1 MVTMIEAAPDPRHP
15 DHVGAA
21 SFLPKGSTVSRF
33 STRSFTVL
41 VAAASIIALSACSS
55 ATPDTDAGSD
65 TGLET
70 LTSGKLTIATG
81 EPAYFPWVIDD
92 APESGEGFEAAVAYA
107 VADELGYAKD
117 DVVWTRTTFEGAIA
131 PGPKDFD
138 LNLQQFSITDD
149 RRQAV
154 DFSTPYYETTQ
165 AVVTVEGSPA
175 ADASSLADL
184 RDLVVGAQTGTTSF
198 QAAEAHIQP
207 TSGVQAFTSNDDA
220 KLALQNGQIDAL
232 VVDLPTA
239 FYLTSADLEGG
250 VLVGQLPRAEGEAGD
265 EFGIVLPLGSSLT
278 ADVSAAV
285 DSLRADGTLDELA
298 TTWLASDDTAPVLG

>member
-1 MVTMIEAAPDPRHP
+1 
-15 DHVGAA
+15 
-21 SFLPKGSTVSRF
+21 VSRF

-41 VAAASIIALSACSS
+41 VAAASIISLSACSS
-55 ATPDTDAGSD
+55 ATPGTDAGSD

-138 LNLQQFSITDD
+138 LNLQQYSITED
-149 RRQAV
+149 RAQAV
-154 DFSTPYYETTQ
+154 DFSSPYYTSTQ
-165 AVVTVEGSPA
+165 AVITVEGSAA
-175 ADASSLADL
+175 ADITTVDGLSDVTVGVAS
-184 RDLVVGAQTGTTSF
+184 GTTSLTVYQDQTGSDPQIF
-198 QAAEAHIQP
+198 N
-207 TSGVQAFTSNDDA
+207 SNEDA
-220 KLALQNGQIDAL
+220 VLALTSGQIDAL

-239 FYLTSADLEGG
+239 FYLTGVELDGG
-250 VLVGQLPRAEGEAGD
+250 KILGTFDDSTGGE
-265 EFGIVLPLGSSLT
+265 EFGIVLAKDSPLT
-278 ADVSAAV
+278 DAVTEAV
-285 DSLRADGTLDELA
+285 DSLRDNGTLDEIA
-298 TTWLASDDTAPVLG
+298 TEWLSTSVDVPVLQ

>member
-1 MVTMIEAAPDPRHP
+1 MIEAAPDLRHP

-41 VAAASIIALSACSS
+41 VAAASIISLSACSS

-138 LNLQQFSITDD
+138 LNLQQYSITED
-149 RRQAV
+149 RAQAV
-154 DFSTPYYETTQ
+154 DFSSPYYTSTQ
-165 AVVTVEGSPA
+165 AVITVEGSAA
-175 ADASSLADL
+175 ADITTVDGLSDVTVGVAS
-184 RDLVVGAQTGTTSF
+184 GTTSLTVYQDQTGSDPQIF
-198 QAAEAHIQP
+198 N
-207 TSGVQAFTSNDDA
+207 SNEDA
-220 KLALQNGQIDAL
+220 VLALTSGQIDAL

-239 FYLTSADLEGG
+239 FYLTGVELDGG
-250 VLVGQLPRAEGEAGD
+250 KILGTFDDSTGGE
-265 EFGIVLPLGSSLT
+265 EFGIVLAKDSPLT
-278 ADVSAAV
+278 DAVTEAV
-285 DSLRADGTLDELA
+285 DSLRDNGTLDEIA
-298 TTWLASDDTAPVLG
+298 TEWLSTSVDVPVLQ

>member
-1 MVTMIEAAPDPRHP
+1 MIEAAPDLRHP

-41 VAAASIIALSACSS
+41 VAAASIISLSACSS
-55 ATPDTDAGSD
+55 ATPGTDAGSD

-138 LNLQQFSITDD
+138 LNLQQYSITED
-149 RRQAV
+149 RAQAV
-154 DFSTPYYETTQ
+154 DFSSPYYTSTQ
-165 AVVTVEGSPA
+165 AVITVEGSAA
-175 ADASSLADL
+175 ADITTVDGLSDVTVGVAS
-184 RDLVVGAQTGTTSF
+184 GTTSLTVYQDQTGSDPQIF
-198 QAAEAHIQP
+198 N
-207 TSGVQAFTSNDDA
+207 SNEDA
-220 KLALQNGQIDAL
+220 VLALTSGQIDAL

-239 FYLTSADLEGG
+239 FYLTGVELDGG
-250 VLVGQLPRAEGEAGD
+250 KILGTFDDSTGGE
-265 EFGIVLPLGSSLT
+265 EFGIVLAKDSPLT
-278 ADVSAAV
+278 DAVTEAV
-285 DSLRADGTLDELA
+285 DSLRDNGTLDEIA
-298 TTWLASDDTAPVLG
+298 TEWLSTSVDVPVLQ

>member
-1 MVTMIEAAPDPRHP
+1 M
-15 DHVGAA
+15 
-21 SFLPKGSTVSRF
+21 SRF

-41 VAAASIIALSACSS
+41 VAAASIISLSACSS

-138 LNLQQFSITDD
+138 LNLQQYSITED
-149 RRQAV
+149 RAQAV
-154 DFSTPYYETTQ
+154 DFSSPYYTSTQ
-165 AVVTVEGSPA
+165 AVITVEGSAA
-175 ADASSLADL
+175 ADITTVDGLSDVTVGVAS
-184 RDLVVGAQTGTTSF
+184 GTTSLTVYQDQTGSDPQIF
-198 QAAEAHIQP
+198 N
-207 TSGVQAFTSNDDA
+207 SNEDA
-220 KLALQNGQIDAL
+220 VLALTSGQIDAL

-239 FYLTSADLEGG
+239 FYLTGVELDGG
-250 VLVGQLPRAEGEAGD
+250 KILGTFDDSTGGE
-265 EFGIVLPLGSSLT
+265 EFGIVLAKDSPLT
-278 ADVSAAV
+278 DAVTEAV
-285 DSLRADGTLDELA
+285 DTLRDNGTLDEIA
-298 TTWLASDDTAPVLG
+298 TEWLSTSVDVPVLQ

>member
-1 MVTMIEAAPDPRHP
+1 M
-15 DHVGAA
+15 
-21 SFLPKGSTVSRF
+21 SRF

-41 VAAASIIALSACSS
+41 VAAASIISLSACSS
-55 ATPDTDAGSD
+55 ATPGTDAGSD

-138 LNLQQFSITDD
+138 LNLQQYSITED
-149 RRQAV
+149 RAQAV
-154 DFSTPYYETTQ
+154 DFSSPYYTSTQ
-165 AVVTVEGSPA
+165 AVITVEGSAA
-175 ADASSLADL
+175 ADITTVDGLSDVTVGVAS
-184 RDLVVGAQTGTTSF
+184 GTTSLTVYQDQTGSDPQIF
-198 QAAEAHIQP
+198 N
-207 TSGVQAFTSNDDA
+207 SNEDA
-220 KLALQNGQIDAL
+220 VLALTSGQIDAL

-239 FYLTSADLEGG
+239 FYLTGVELDGG
-250 VLVGQLPRAEGEAGD
+250 KILGTFDDSTGGE
-265 EFGIVLPLGSSLT
+265 EFGIVLAKDSPLT
-278 ADVSAAV
+278 DAVTEAV
-285 DSLRADGTLDELA
+285 DSLRDNGTLDEIA
-298 TTWLASDDTAPVLG
+298 TEWLSTSVDVPVLQ

>member
-1 MVTMIEAAPDPRHP
+1 MSRPRPARLRQAAAL
-15 DHVGAA
+15 VA
-21 SFLPKGSTVSRF
+21 S
-33 STRSFTVL
+33 
-41 VAAASIIALSACSS
+41 VAAAIALGGCA
-55 ATPDTDAGSD
+55 AGSGED
-65 TGLET
+65 GTPAAAGYVAD
-70 LTSGKLTIATG
+70 GKLTVATG
-81 EPAYFPWVIDD
+81 EFAYSPWVIDD
-92 APESGEGFEAAVAYA
+92 DPASGKGFESAVAYA
-107 VADELGYAKD
+107 VADRLGFAAD
-117 DVVWTRTTFEGAIA
+117 DVEWVRTSFDAAIA

-175 ADASSLADL
+175 ADAASLADL

-250 VLVGQLPRAEGEAGD
+250 VLVGQLPRAEGEEGD

-278 ADVSAAV
+278 TDVSGAV

>member
-1 MVTMIEAAPDPRHP
+1 MIEAAPDPRHP

-138 LNLQQFSITDD
+138 LNLQQYSITED
-149 RRQAV
+149 RAQAV
-154 DFSTPYYETTQ
+154 DFSSPYYTSTQ
-165 AVVTVEGSPA
+165 AVITVEGSAA
-175 ADASSLADL
+175 ADITTVDGLSDVTVGVAS
-184 RDLVVGAQTGTTSF
+184 GTTSLTVYQDQTGSDPQIF
-198 QAAEAHIQP
+198 N
-207 TSGVQAFTSNDDA
+207 SNEDA
-220 KLALQNGQIDAL
+220 VLALTSGQIDAL

-239 FYLTSADLEGG
+239 FYLTGVELDGG
-250 VLVGQLPRAEGEAGD
+250 KILGTFDDSTGGE
-265 EFGIVLPLGSSLT
+265 EFGIVLAKDSPLT
-278 ADVSAAV
+278 DAVTEAV
-285 DSLRADGTLDELA
+285 DSLRDNGTLDEIA
-298 TTWLASDDTAPVLG
+298 TEWLSTSVDVPVLQ

>member
-1 MVTMIEAAPDPRHP
+1 M
-15 DHVGAA
+15 
-21 SFLPKGSTVSRF
+21 SRF

-55 ATPDTDAGSD
+55 AAPDTDAGSD

-138 LNLQQFSITDD
+138 LNLQQYSITED
-149 RRQAV
+149 RAQAV
-154 DFSTPYYETTQ
+154 DFSSPYYTSTQ
-165 AVVTVEGSPA
+165 AVITVEGSAA
-175 ADASSLADL
+175 ADITTVDGLSDVTVGVAS
-184 RDLVVGAQTGTTSF
+184 GTTSLTVYQDQTGSDPQIF
-198 QAAEAHIQP
+198 N
-207 TSGVQAFTSNDDA
+207 SNEDA
-220 KLALQNGQIDAL
+220 VLALTSGQIDAL

-239 FYLTSADLEGG
+239 FYLTGVELDGG
-250 VLVGQLPRAEGEAGD
+250 KILGTFDDSTGGE
-265 EFGIVLPLGSSLT
+265 EFGIVLAKDSPLT
-278 ADVSAAV
+278 DAVTEAV
-285 DSLRADGTLDELA
+285 DSLRDNGTLDEIA
-298 TTWLASDDTAPVLG
+298 TEWLSTSVDVPVLQ

>member
-1 MVTMIEAAPDPRHP
+1 M
-15 DHVGAA
+15 
-21 SFLPKGSTVSRF
+21 SRF

-138 LNLQQFSITDD
+138 LNLQQYSITED
-149 RRQAV
+149 RAQAV
-154 DFSTPYYETTQ
+154 DFSSPYYTSTQ
-165 AVVTVEGSPA
+165 AVITVEGSAA
-175 ADASSLADL
+175 ADITTVDGLSDVTVGVAS
-184 RDLVVGAQTGTTSF
+184 GTTSLTVYQDQTGSDPQIF
-198 QAAEAHIQP
+198 N
-207 TSGVQAFTSNDDA
+207 SNEDA
-220 KLALQNGQIDAL
+220 VLALTSGQIDAL

-239 FYLTSADLEGG
+239 FYLTGVELDGG
-250 VLVGQLPRAEGEAGD
+250 KILGTFDDSTGGE
-265 EFGIVLPLGSSLT
+265 EFGIVLAKDSPLT
-278 ADVSAAV
+278 DAVTEAV
-285 DSLRADGTLDELA
+285 DSLRDNGTLDEIA
-298 TTWLASDDTAPVLG
+298 TEWLSTSVDVPVLQ

>member
-1 MVTMIEAAPDPRHP
+1 
-15 DHVGAA
+15 
-21 SFLPKGSTVSRF
+21 VSRF

-41 VAAASIIALSACSS
+41 VAAASIISLSACSS

-138 LNLQQFSITDD
+138 LNLQQYSITED
-149 RRQAV
+149 RAQAV
-154 DFSTPYYETTQ
+154 DFSSPYYTSTQ
-165 AVVTVEGSPA
+165 AVITVEGSAA
-175 ADASSLADL
+175 ADITTVDGLSDVTVGVAS
-184 RDLVVGAQTGTTSF
+184 GTTSLTVYQDQTGSDPQIF
-198 QAAEAHIQP
+198 N
-207 TSGVQAFTSNDDA
+207 SNEDA
-220 KLALQNGQIDAL
+220 VLALTSGQIDAL

-239 FYLTSADLEGG
+239 FYLTGVELDGG
-250 VLVGQLPRAEGEAGD
+250 KILGTFDDSTGGE
-265 EFGIVLPLGSSLT
+265 EFGIVLAKDSPLT
-278 ADVSAAV
+278 DAVTEAV
-285 DSLRADGTLDELA
+285 DSLRDNGTLDEIA
-298 TTWLASDDTAPVLG
+298 TEWLSTSVDVPVLQ

>member
-1 MVTMIEAAPDPRHP
+1 M
-15 DHVGAA
+15 
-21 SFLPKGSTVSRF
+21 SRF

-41 VAAASIIALSACSS
+41 VAAASIISLSACSS
-55 ATPDTDAGSD
+55 ATPGTDAGSD

-138 LNLQQFSITDD
+138 LNLQQYSITED
-149 RRQAV
+149 RAQAV
-154 DFSTPYYETTQ
+154 DFSSPYYTSTQ
-165 AVVTVEGSPA
+165 AVITVEGSAA
-175 ADASSLADL
+175 ADITTVDGLSDVTVGVASGTTSLTVYQD
-184 RDLVVGAQTGTTSF
+184 QTGTDPQIF
-198 QAAEAHIQP
+198 N
-207 TSGVQAFTSNDDA
+207 SNEDA
-220 KLALQNGQIDAL
+220 VLALTSGQIDAL

-239 FYLTSADLEGG
+239 FYLTGVELDGG
-250 VLVGQLPRAEGEAGD
+250 KILGTFDDSTGGE
-265 EFGIVLPLGSSLT
+265 EFGIVLAKDSPLT
-278 ADVSAAV
+278 DAVTEAV
-285 DSLRADGTLDELA
+285 DTLRDNGTLDEIA
-298 TTWLASDDTAPVLG
+298 TEWLSTSVDVPVLQ

>member
-1 MVTMIEAAPDPRHP
+1 M
-15 DHVGAA
+15 
-21 SFLPKGSTVSRF
+21 SRF

-41 VAAASIIALSACSS
+41 VAAASIISLSACSS
-55 ATPDTDAGSD
+55 ATPGTDAGSD

-138 LNLQQFSITDD
+138 LNLQQYSITED
-149 RRQAV
+149 RAQAV
-154 DFSTPYYETTQ
+154 DFSSPYYTSTQ
-165 AVVTVEGSPA
+165 AVITVEGSAA
-175 ADASSLADL
+175 ADITTVDGLSDVTVGVAS
-184 RDLVVGAQTGTTSF
+184 GTTSLTVYQDQTGSDPQIF
-198 QAAEAHIQP
+198 N
-207 TSGVQAFTSNDDA
+207 SNEDA
-220 KLALQNGQIDAL
+220 VLALTSGQIDAL

-239 FYLTSADLEGG
+239 FYLTGVELDGG
-250 VLVGQLPRAEGEAGD
+250 KILGTFDDSTGGE
-265 EFGIVLPLGSSLT
+265 EFGIVLAKDSPLT
-278 ADVSAAV
+278 DAVTEAV
-285 DSLRADGTLDELA
+285 DTLRDNGTLDEIA
-298 TTWLASDDTAPVLG
+298 TEWLSTSVDVPVLQ

>member
-1 MVTMIEAAPDPRHP
+1 
-15 DHVGAA
+15 VGAA

-41 VAAASIIALSACSS
+41 VAAASIISLSACSS

-138 LNLQQFSITDD
+138 LNLQQYSITED
-149 RRQAV
+149 RAQAV
-154 DFSTPYYETTQ
+154 DFSSPYYTSTQ
-165 AVVTVEGSPA
+165 AVITVEGSAA
-175 ADASSLADL
+175 ADITTVDGLSDVTVGVAS
-184 RDLVVGAQTGTTSF
+184 GTTSLTVYQDQTGSDPQIF
-198 QAAEAHIQP
+198 N
-207 TSGVQAFTSNDDA
+207 SNEDA
-220 KLALQNGQIDAL
+220 VLALTSGQIDAL

-239 FYLTSADLEGG
+239 FYLTGVELDGG
-250 VLVGQLPRAEGEAGD
+250 KILGTFDDSTGGE
-265 EFGIVLPLGSSLT
+265 EFGIVLAKDSPLT
-278 ADVSAAV
+278 DAVTEAV
-285 DSLRADGTLDELA
+285 DSLRDNGTLDEIA
-298 TTWLASDDTAPVLG
+298 TEWLSTSVDVPVLQ

>member
-1 MVTMIEAAPDPRHP
+1 
-15 DHVGAA
+15 
-21 SFLPKGSTVSRF
+21 VSRF

-41 VAAASIIALSACSS
+41 VAAASIISLSACSS

-138 LNLQQFSITDD
+138 LNLQQYSITED
-149 RRQAV
+149 RAQAV
-154 DFSTPYYETTQ
+154 DFSSPYYTSTQ
-165 AVVTVEGSPA
+165 AVITVEGSAA
-175 ADASSLADL
+175 ADITTVDGLSDVTVGVAS
-184 RDLVVGAQTGTTSF
+184 GTTSLTVYQDQTGSDPQIF
-198 QAAEAHIQP
+198 N
-207 TSGVQAFTSNDDA
+207 SNEDA
-220 KLALQNGQIDAL
+220 VLALTSGQIDAL

-239 FYLTSADLEGG
+239 FYLTGVELDGG
-250 VLVGQLPRAEGEAGD
+250 KILGTFDDSTGGE
-265 EFGIVLPLGSSLT
+265 EFGIVLAKDSPLT
-278 ADVSAAV
+278 DAVTEAV
-285 DSLRADGTLDELA
+285 DTLRDNGTLDEIA
-298 TTWLASDDTAPVLG
+298 TEWLSTSVDVPVLQ

>member
-138 LNLQQFSITDD
+138 LNLQQYSITED
-149 RRQAV
+149 RAQAV
-154 DFSTPYYETTQ
+154 DFSSPYYTSTQ
-165 AVVTVEGSPA
+165 AVITVEGSAA
-175 ADASSLADL
+175 ADITTVDGLSDVTVGVAS
-184 RDLVVGAQTGTTSF
+184 GTTSLTVYQDQTGSDPQIF
-198 QAAEAHIQP
+198 N
-207 TSGVQAFTSNDDA
+207 SNEDA
-220 KLALQNGQIDAL
+220 VLALTSGQIDAL

-239 FYLTSADLEGG
+239 FYLTGVELDGG
-250 VLVGQLPRAEGEAGD
+250 KILGTFDDSTGGE
-265 EFGIVLPLGSSLT
+265 EFGIVLAKDSPLT
-278 ADVSAAV
+278 DAVTEAV
-285 DSLRADGTLDELA
+285 DTLRDNGTLDEIA
-298 TTWLASDDTAPVLG
+298 TEWLSTSVDVPVLQ

>member
-131 PGPKDFD
+131 PGPKDSD
-138 LNLQQFSITDD
+138 LNLQQYSITED
-149 RRQAV
+149 RAQAV
-154 DFSTPYYETTQ
+154 DFSSPYYTSTQ
-165 AVVTVEGSPA
+165 AVITVEGSAA
-175 ADASSLADL
+175 ADITTVDGLSDVTVGVAS
-184 RDLVVGAQTGTTSF
+184 GTTSLTVYQDQTGSDPQIF
-198 QAAEAHIQP
+198 N
-207 TSGVQAFTSNDDA
+207 SNEDA
-220 KLALQNGQIDAL
+220 VLALTSGQIDAL

-239 FYLTSADLEGG
+239 FYLTGVELDGG
-250 VLVGQLPRAEGEAGD
+250 KILGTFDDSTGGE
-265 EFGIVLPLGSSLT
+265 EFGIVLAKDSPLT
-278 ADVSAAV
+278 DAVTEAV
-285 DSLRADGTLDELA
+285 DTLRDNGTLDEIA
-298 TTWLASDDTAPVLG
+298 TEWLSTSVDVPVLQ

>member
-1 MVTMIEAAPDPRHP
+1 
-15 DHVGAA
+15 
-21 SFLPKGSTVSRF
+21 VSRF

-55 ATPDTDAGSD
+55 AAPDTDAGSD

-138 LNLQQFSITDD
+138 LNLQQYSITED
-149 RRQAV
+149 RAQAV
-154 DFSTPYYETTQ
+154 DFSSPYYTSTQ
-165 AVVTVEGSPA
+165 AVITVEGSAA
-175 ADASSLADL
+175 ADITTVDGLSDVTVGVAS
-184 RDLVVGAQTGTTSF
+184 GTTSLTVYQDQTGSDPQIF
-198 QAAEAHIQP
+198 N
-207 TSGVQAFTSNDDA
+207 SNEDA
-220 KLALQNGQIDAL
+220 VLALTSGQIDAL

-239 FYLTSADLEGG
+239 FYLTGVELDGG
-250 VLVGQLPRAEGEAGD
+250 KILGTFDDSTGGE
-265 EFGIVLPLGSSLT
+265 EFGIVLAKDSPLT
-278 ADVSAAV
+278 DAVTEAV
-285 DSLRADGTLDELA
+285 DTLRDNGTLDEIA
-298 TTWLASDDTAPVLG
+298 TEWLSTSVDVPVLQ